1 MSTLDHLTK
10 GRVGWNIV
18 TSYLPNA
25 ARNFGLDGEVDH
37 DKRYEIA
44 DEYLDVLYK
53 LWEGSW
59 DDDAII
65 ADRER
70 QRLRRPGQDPPDLP

>member
-25 ARNFGLDGEVDH
+25 ARNFGHATEVVHDH
-37 DKRYEIA
+37 RYRRRR
-44 DEYLDVLYK
+44 LDVLYK
-53 LWEGSW
+53 LWR
-59 DDDAII
+59 A
-65 ADRER
+65 
-70 QRLRRPGQDPPDLP
+70 PGTMTR